1 MRRFTRSKRSL
12 FALIGVLVVTLLSVG
27 SAAALDEFGVQTPVD
42 LLGREVDA
50 TEPASVRIV
59 VQPPKA
65 IAEGAEIRVDIADE
79 TAEVAA
85 VDPYI
90 DHGTV
95 ATVFV
100 LDNSAQSVDRYGL
113 NAIKT
118 AAEQAIS
125 ELPNGSLV
133 EIVTSGGEPTV
144 LSPMTADK
152 QESLASLDGLVA
164 VDGNDRWGALDDA
177 ADSLIEVDGLRNV
190 VVMATAPHSGAEPD
204 LLDVRSRFA
213 DEAIVVMA
221 VGEEGEVSTGLD
233 RMADLAGGAII
244 AVSSPDALVAGTV
257 DAAESIANT
266 MWIDARPAEPL
277 EDGVLTSAA
286 VAIDESHLDLTFG
299 AGRVSQGHADL
310 SSLQV
315 QRSSSSGFLT
325 SSAIK
330 WIGALMAL
338 VAAGLAAWAIGMV
351 FVRNDGLDD
360 ALAAYDGE
368 YRVTEEEEEE
378 DDDGH
383 ASALGSS
390 ATIQRAVDFT
400 GQMAEKRGWLTS
412 MQALLAQADI
422 PLRPAEAMF
431 LMVVVGILATILGF
445 LLGGPLMGVIMLV
458 LAFIVPPAAIRF
470 MVGRRAR
477 KFERAL
483 PDMLALVAGT
493 LKAGYSLMQGIDT
506 VADQIDG
513 PMGVE
518 LRRVVTE
525 TSLGR
530 PLEESLDTVA
540 ERMESPDFGWAVMAI
555 RIQREVGGNLAE
567 LLLTVADTMTQR
579 ERLRREVK
587 SLTAEGRVSAMVLG
601 GLPIGLGIIMYV
613 LNPDYTGM
621 LLTER
626 SGNIALGIAI
636 VVAVAGFFWM
646 KKIID
651 IDV

>member
-1 MRRFTRSKRSL
+1 MKRLARSKRTL
-12 FALIGVLVVTLLSVG
+12 FGLIAVLVVTLLGVG
-27 SAAALDEFGVQTPVD
+27 SAAALDGFGVQTPVA

-50 TEPASVRIV
+50 TQPSQVAIA
-59 VQPPKA
+59 VQPPQA
-65 IAEGAEIRVDIADE
+65 LAEGAEVRVDIADDE
-79 TAEVAA
+79 AEVAA
-85 VDPYI
+85 VDPYV

-100 LDNSAQSVDRYGL
+100 LDNSATSVDRYGL
-113 NAIKT
+113 DAIKT
-118 AAEQAIS
+118 AAEQAIA

-133 EIVTSGGEPTV
+133 EIITSGGEPTV
-144 LSPMTADK
+144 LSAMTADK

-164 VDGNDRWGALDDA
+164 VDGSDRWGALDEA

-190 VVMATAPHSGAEPD
+190 VVMATSAHSGAEPD
-204 LLDVRSRFA
+204 LLDVRSRYA
-213 DEAIVVMA
+213 DEAIAVIA
-221 VGEEGEVSTGLD
+221 VGEEGQVYTGLD
-233 RMADLAGGAII
+233 RMADLAGGAVIP
-244 AVSSPDALVAGTV
+244 VSSPDALVGGTV
-257 DAAESIANT
+257 DGAESIANT
-266 MWIDARPAEPL
+266 LWIDARLDEPL
-277 EDGVLTSAA
+277 ESGVLTSAV
-286 VAIDESHLDLTFG
+286 VAIGDAHLDLTF
-299 AGRVSQGHADL
+299 ATGRVSQGHADL

-315 QRSSSSGFLT
+315 QPSSSGGFLT
-325 SSAIK
+325 SSAVK

-338 VAAGLAAWAIGMV
+338 VAAGLAAWAIGTV
-351 FVRNDGLDD
+351 FVRNEGLDD
-360 ALAAYDGE
+360 ALAAYDDE
-368 YRVTEEEEEE
+368 YRVSTEEDE
-378 DDDGH
+378 DDEYRN

-412 MQALLAQADI
+412 LAALLAQADI
-422 PLRPAEAMF
+422 PLRPAEALFTM
-431 LMVVVGILATILGF
+431 LAVGLLATVLGM
-445 LLGGPLMGVIMLV
+445 LLGGPLLAIIMLV
-458 LAFIVPPAAIRF
+458 LAIIVPPAAIRF
-470 MVGRRAR
+470 MVRRRAR
-477 KFERAL
+477 KFEQSL

-518 LRRVVTE
+518 LQRVVTE

-530 PLEESLDTVA
+530 PLEESLETVA
-540 ERMESPDFGWAVMAI
+540 VRMESDDFGWAVMAI

-601 GLPIGLGIIMYV
+601 GLPIGLGIVMYV

-626 SGNIALGIAI
+626 SGNIALGVAI

>member
-1 MRRFTRSKRSL
+1 MKRITRSKRPL
-12 FALIGVLVVTLLSVG
+12 LGLLAVLVVTLLSVG
-27 SAAALDEFGVQTPVD
+27 SAAALDGFGVQTPVD

-50 TEPASVRIV
+50 TEASQIAIA
-59 VQPPKA
+59 VQPPQA
-65 IAEGAEIRVDIADE
+65 IAEGAEVRVDIADDA
-79 TAEVAA
+79 AEVAA
-85 VDPYI
+85 VDPYV

-100 LDNSAQSVDRYGL
+100 IDNSATSVDRYGL
-113 NAIKT
+113 SAIKT

-133 EIVTSGGEPTV
+133 EIITSGGDPTV

-164 VDGNDRWGALDDA
+164 IDGSDRWGALDEA

-190 VVMATAPHSGAEPD
+190 VVMATSPHSGAEPD
-204 LLDVRSRFA
+204 LLDVRSQFA
-213 DEAIVVMA
+213 DEGIAVMA
-221 VGEEGEVSTGLD
+221 VGDESQIYSGLD
-233 RMADLAGGAII
+233 RMVDLAGGAAIP
-244 AVSSPDALVAGTV
+244 VSSPDALVGGTV

-266 MWIDARPAEPL
+266 LWIDARTEEPL
-277 EDGVLTSAA
+277 EAGVLTAA
-286 VAIDESHLDLTFG
+286 VVAIGESHLDLTFA
-299 AGRVSQGHADL
+299 AGRISQGHADL

-315 QRSSSSGFLT
+315 QDSSSGGFLT

-330 WIGALMAL
+330 WVGALMAL
-338 VAAGLAAWAIGMV
+338 VAAGLAAWAIGTV
-351 FVRNDGLDD
+351 FVRNEGLDD

-368 YRVTEEEEEE
+368 YRAAVEE
-378 DDDGH
+378 DEQEDGH

-390 ATIQRAVDFT
+390 ATIRRAVDFT
-400 GQMAEKRGWLTS
+400 GQMAERRGWLTS
-412 MQALLAQADI
+412 MAALLARADI

-431 LMVVVGILATILGF
+431 LMVVIGILATVLGM
-445 LLGGPLMGVIMLV
+445 LLGGPLLGLIMLI
-458 LAFIVPPAAIRF
+458 LAFVFPPAAIRF
-470 MVGRRAR
+470 MVARRAR
-477 KFERAL
+477 RFEKAL

-518 LRRVVTE
+518 LQRVVTE
-525 TSLGR
+525 TQLGR

-540 ERMESPDFGWAVMAI
+540 DRMESDDFGWAVMAI

>member
-1 MRRFTRSKRSL
+1 MNRRSRSKRL
-12 FALIGVLVVTLLSVG
+12 LLGLIAVLVVTLLSVG
-27 SAAALDEFGVQTPVD
+27 SAAALDGFGVQTPVD

-50 TEPASVRIV
+50 SELSQVVIA
-59 VQPPKA
+59 VQPPQA
-65 IAEGAEIRVDIADE
+65 LAEGAEVRVDIADE
-79 TAEVAA
+79 AAEVAA
-85 VDPYI
+85 VDPYV

-100 LDNSAQSVDRYGL
+100 LDTSAPSVDRYGL
-113 NAIKT
+113 DAITT

-133 EIVTSGGEPTV
+133 EIITSGGEATV

-152 QESLASLDGLVA
+152 QESLASLDSLVA
-164 VDGNDRWGALDDA
+164 VDGSDRWGALDEA
-177 ADSLIEVDGLRNV
+177 VDSLTDVDGLRNV
-190 VVMATAPHSGAEPD
+190 VVMATSADSGAEPD
-204 LLDVRSRFA
+204 LLDVRTRVA
-213 DEAIVVMA
+213 DEAIAVFA
-221 VGEEGEVSTGLD
+221 VGDESQIYSGLD
-233 RMADLAGGAII
+233 RMADLAGGAVIP
-244 AVSSPDALVAGTV
+244 VGSPDGLVGGTV
-257 DAAESIANT
+257 DAADSIANT
-266 MWIDARPAEPL
+266 LWIDARPDQPL
-277 EDGVLTSAA
+277 ESGVLTSAV
-286 VAIDESHLDLTFG
+286 VAIGESHLDLTFA

-315 QRSSSSGFLT
+315 QQSSSGGFLT
-325 SSAIK
+325 SSVVK
-330 WIGALMAL
+330 WIGAMMAL
-338 VAAGLAAWAIGMV
+338 VAAGLAAWAIGTV
-351 FVRNDGLDD
+351 FVRNEGLDD
-360 ALAAYDGE
+360 ALAHYDGD
-368 YRVTEEEEEE
+368 YRVSSEE
-378 DDDGH
+378 DEEDEGRS
-383 ASALGSS
+383 SALGTS

-412 MQALLAQADI
+412 LAALLAQADI
-422 PLRPAEAMF
+422 PLRPAEALFTM
-431 LMVVVGILATILGF
+431 LVVGVLATVLGM
-445 LLGGPLMGVIMLV
+445 LLGGPLLAVIMLV
-458 LAFIVPPAAIRF
+458 LAIIVPPAAIRF
-470 MVGRRAR
+470 MVRRRAR
-477 KFERAL
+477 KFEQSL

-518 LRRVVTE
+518 LQRVVTE
-525 TSLGR
+525 TQLGR
-530 PLEESLDTVA
+530 PLEESLETVA
-540 ERMESPDFGWAVMAI
+540 ERMESDDFGWAVMAI

-601 GLPIGLGIIMYV
+601 GLPVGLGIIMYV

-626 SGNIALGIAI
+626 SGNIALGVAI
-636 VVAVAGFFWM
+636 VVAIAGFFWM